1 MSVTTRLRPGPP
13 RAHVG
18 GPEVALALGLS
29 WAVGFSFIGWLAMMS
44 VLPYQGY
51 GLAAMVAAFILLPA
65 IGLWCVAKAGS
76 QGGGFLGLLVVVVI
90 LFSDLSLRGF
100 SGKLD
105 AQSAVKFALWTSGL
119 LLLPWQVG
127 VIRAARTDL
136 PTFTLLLFGLWALV
150 TTTYSITPFYT
161 FAAALG
167 FLGFWVL
174 ALVFATSLDT
184 ARGLF
189 WLTSILLAMSS
200 ASLLYYIVAPETAMV
215 IYESATV
222 RRLGGIYGNP
232 NQVGETAALAL
243 LLAYLA
249 WFHLRAR
256 ASLLLLLVA
265 LPVCAACMLLSQS
278 RTSMLG
284 LGAAISVVLLRRY
297 PVLLLPTISI
307 GAAAGAVVY
316 AYPDAIDVLIGLVA
330 RSGNVAQVTTFTGR
344 TEIWQ
349 FVMSAIEKAPLLG
362 YGFASTKEL
371 IPAGHSFGYGWTTNS
386 AHNLW
391 LQAWVT
397 TGAVGL
403 MVILVSQ
410 FGALKALVMKP
421 LPIRDGVLS
430 YVVFVGLLESGP
442 VGPTVSVLTFLW
454 IWATAQSLS
463 ANPAGRRVNVAAQT
477 RTHPD
482 QGGPQ

>member
-18 GPEVALALGLS
+18 GSEVALALALS
-29 WAVGFSFIGWLAMMS
+29 WAVGFSFLGWLAMMS

-105 AQSAVKFALWTSGL
+105 AQSAVKFALWVSGL
-119 LLLPWQVG
+119 LLLPWRGAV
-127 VIRAARTDL
+127 VRTARADL
-136 PTFTLLLFGLWALV
+136 PTFTLLLFGLWALI
-150 TTTYSITPFYT
+150 TTAYSITPVYT

-174 ALVFATSLDT
+174 AVVVATSFETERAL
-184 ARGLF
+184 L
-189 WLTSILLAMSS
+189 WLPSTLLAMSS
-200 ASLLYYIVAPETAMV
+200 CSLLLFFAAPDVAMV
-215 IYESATV
+215 AYENATV
-222 RRLGGIYGNP
+222 RRLGGIYGNA

-243 LLAYLA
+243 LLFFAT
-249 WFHLRAR
+249 WFQLRAR
-256 ASLLLLLVA
+256 ASRLLLLVA

-278 RTSMLG
+278 RTAMLG
-284 LGAAISVVLLRRY
+284 LGAAVSVVVLRRY
-297 PVLLLPTISI
+297 PILLLPTIAI

-330 RSGNVAQVTTFTGR
+330 RSGNVTQVTTFTGR

-349 FVMSAIEKAPLLG
+349 FVMSAIEQAPLLG
-362 YGFASTKEL
+362 YGFASTREL
-371 IPAGHSFGYGWTTNS
+371 IPTGHSFGYGWTTNS

-403 MVILVSQ
+403 VVILVSQ

-421 LPIRDGVLS
+421 LPIRDGVLA
-430 YVVFVGLLESGP
+430 YVVFVGLLEAGP
-442 VGPTVSVLTFLW
+442 VGPTVNLLTFVW
-454 IWATAQSLS
+454 IWATALSLR
-463 ANPAGRRVNVAAQT
+463 ARRDIAW
-477 RTHPD
+477 
-482 QGGPQ
+482 